1 MNEPATPPASS
12 VSEAN
17 AAPAN
22 GRGTSL
28 RDLYSTHSG
37 KVSDKWSIY
46 LDEYDRI
53 FSEYRD
59 KPVRLLEIGVQN
71 GGSLE
76 IWRQYFPN
84 AELIL
89 GCDINPACGQL
100 TFDDEKI
107 AVVVGDANTDEVE
120 QTLSPGPWNSTSS

>member
-1 MNEPATPPASS
+1 MMNEPAAPPASS
-12 VSEAN
+12 VSEEDAVPS
-17 AAPAN
+17 AI

-37 KVSDKWSIY
+37 KVSDKWSTY
-46 LDEYDRI
+46 LDEYERI

-89 GCDINPACGQL
+89 GCVIYTRPAAG
-100 TFDDEKI
+100 
-107 AVVVGDANTDEVE
+107 
-120 QTLSPGPWNSTSS
+120 